1 MHQRLAK
8 KASALIIAIAVIAVT
23 AACNA
28 TTRTDSGE
36 LDSSAVLRVG
46 IDLTSGG
53 EPTFDPAQPLVV
65 ISGQDMWRN
74 LLFDRLI
81 YRGEDDEL
89 TGGLVESWEVIDP
102 LTLELTTREGVTFHD
117 GTPFDAEALKW
128 NWERLLDTETVTVPA
143 DFEVLRSMEVVS
155 DRVLR
160 MSYKRPVVNHAL
172 RVTMSR
178 SLQYGTVVSP
188 TAVEKMGD
196 DFDDA
201 PVGAGPYEFEDFR
214 PGEALSLRRYDG
226 YWDKE
231 HQKLEGVDFIQVAP
245 GAASISALAAD
256 RVDIAP
262 LSAESIAA
270 VEKRDGLS
278 VVSSPIDDLMV
289 LVLNVDKAPFDDV
302 NVRRA
307 LMHAIDRDAINEGSF
322 SGSGVV
328 SRFLFYEGSPYH
340 PKKLKDEYAYDPER
354 AKELLAAAGVEP
366 GTEIEVYVQTRPEMS
381 RGAEVLQAQ
390 LNEVGLDLKIKVQQN
405 WIPAISTLPQSFM
418 LSVSNFLIP
427 THWLVTN
434 SIIKMG
440 YANPEFDKL
449 TAAYQGATTDEE
461 LYDAYLAVQREIMK
475 DVPVIPI
482 AQEPLVF
489 GVNDRV
495 HDLAMGPYKSAEFRN
510 AWMSK

>member
-1 MHQRLAK
+1 MHQRLARR
-8 KASALIIAIAVIAVT
+8 AAALLLGIALIAAT
-23 AACNA
+23 AACSGTA
-28 TTRTDSGE
+28 STDSGQ
-36 LDSSAVLRVG
+36 LDSSAVLKVG
-46 IDLTSGG
+46 MDLTSGG

-81 YRGEDDEL
+81 YRGEDDKL
-89 TGGLVESWEVIDP
+89 TGGLVESWKVVDP
-102 LTLELTTREGVTFHD
+102 LTLELTTREGATFHD

-143 DFEVLRSMEVVS
+143 DFEALKSMTVVS

-160 MSYKRPVVNHAL
+160 MTYRRPVVNHAL

-188 TAVEKMGD
+188 TAVEKMGEN
-196 DFDDA
+196 FDDA
-201 PVGAGPYEFEDFR
+201 PVGAGPYEFEGFR
-214 PGEALSLRRYDG
+214 PGEILSVRRYDG

-231 HQKLEGVDFIQVAP
+231 HQKLEGVDFIQVAA
-245 GAASISALAAD
+245 GAASISALAAG

-262 LSAESIAA
+262 ISAEAIQA

-278 VVSSPIDDLMV
+278 VMSAPIDDLMV
-289 LVLNVDKAPFDDV
+289 LALNVDKAPFDDV
-302 NVRRA
+302 KVRRA
-307 LMHAIDRDAINEGSF
+307 LMHAIDRKAINEGAY
-322 SGSGVV
+322 SGHGVV
-328 SRFLFYEGSPYH
+328 SQFLFYEGSPYH
-340 PKKLKDEYAYDPER
+340 PKELKNEYDYNPER
-354 AKELLAAAGVEP
+354 ARELLDEAGVEP
-366 GTEIEVYVQTRPEMS
+366 GTEVEVYIQTRPEMS

-390 LNEVGLDLKIKVQQN
+390 LDKVGLDLKIKVQQN
-405 WIPAISTLPQSFM
+405 WVPAISTLPQSFM

-461 LYDAYLAVQREIMK
+461 LYEAFLPVQRKIAQ

-482 AQEPLVF
+482 AQEPLAF
-489 GVNDRV
+489 GLNDRV
-495 HDLAMGPYKSAEFRN
+495 HGLAMGPYKSAEFRGV
-510 AWMSK
+510 WMSK